1 MHGDNLILRYNWCQR
16 FIWCKTMHDSFIY
29 NTINSKKE
37 DNASEFF
44 AFEASWVNLEIF
56 CGV

>member
-1 MHGDNLILRYNWCQR
+1 
-16 FIWCKTMHDSFIY
+16 MHDSFIY